1 MTVRF
6 FHNEKGRFSDA
17 TEETGLKNTSGWW
30 NSLLGADFDGDG
42 DIEYVAGNLGL
53 NSHFRATPEE
63 PLCIHA
69 SDYNKDGRVD
79 PVMSYYVQ
87 GKKYIGHPRDQL
99 IDQINSM
106 RNRFRTY
113 SSYAKAT
120 FEESFLPEELGE
132 AYVVCAQ
139 RFESSYI
146 ENLGKGKFTITPL
159 PIEAQFSPIYGM
171 VSGDYNE
178 DGNPDILAVGNS
190 YSPEV
195 VSGRDDASIGL
206 YLMGDGH
213 GNFKACKVEDSGFIA
228 DNDSKGMVKLLLPDG
243 QELIVVAN
251 NDSRTRSYVPNRKGK
266 YYRATHEDAY
276 AFFTLE
282 NGKTFKHE
290 FYFGSTYLSQSAR
303 IMKIEPDVKSIAVFD
318 SRGNKK
324 SIDLRSLN

>member
-1 MTVRF
+1 MSFENLGMVSSALWTDYDNDGWVDLIVIGEFMTVRF

-42 DIEYVAGNLGL
+42 DIDYVAGNLGL

-146 ENLGKGKFTITPL
+146 ENLGKVISPYPL
-159 PIEAQFSPIYGM
+159 NHCQ
-171 VSGDYNE
+171 
-178 DGNPDILAVGNS
+178 L
-190 YSPEV
+190 
-195 VSGRDDASIGL
+195 
-206 YLMGDGH
+206 
-213 GNFKACKVEDSGFIA
+213 
-228 DNDSKGMVKLLLPDG
+228 
-243 QELIVVAN
+243 
-251 NDSRTRSYVPNRKGK
+251 
-266 YYRATHEDAY
+266 
-276 AFFTLE
+276 
-282 NGKTFKHE
+282 
-290 FYFGSTYLSQSAR
+290 
-303 IMKIEPDVKSIAVFD
+303 
-318 SRGNKK
+318 
-324 SIDLRSLN
+324 